1 MDMMHSFRSRAL
13 VGAICA
19 VAFASLVFAADV
31 GKFAVKKKTT
41 LGGEGGWDYLTW
53 DAAGKRL
60 FIARATRVMVVDA
73 ASAKQIGEIANTE
86 GVHGIALVAELGK
99 GFTSNGR
106 ENTATVFDLKSLKEI
121 MKVKTGNGPDAI
133 VYDPASKRVFTMN
146 GRGRDTTAIDAASN
160 AVAGTVELGG
170 KPEFAVA
177 DGKGTVFVNIED
189 KAAVV
194 ALDTNT
200 LSVRRRGRVGQCEE
214 PTGLALEEKN
224 RRLFAGCS
232 NKEMAIMDADS
243 GRVIA
248 ELPIGDYV
256 DATAFD
262 AKLGLAFSSNGDG
275 TLTIVREE
283 NPNKFSVAQTVTTQ
297 RGARTMTLDAATH
310 TIYTVTA
317 DFGPPQANGRPSV
330 LPGTFVVIEIGR

>member
-1 MDMMHSFRSRAL
+1 MMHSVRIRAL
-13 VGAICA
+13 ATAVCA
-19 VAFASLVFAADV
+19 GLFASLLFAADA

-53 DAAGKRL
+53 DAAGQRL

-146 GRGRDTTAIDAASN
+146 GRGRDTTAIEAASN

-189 KAAVV
+189 KAELV
-194 ALDTNT
+194 ALDTKKLAVKN
-200 LSVRRRGRVGQCEE
+200 RWKMGKCEE
-214 PTGLALEEKN
+214 PTGLALDAKN

-243 GRVIA
+243 GKVIA

-297 RGARTMTLDAATH
+297 RGARTMTLDAASH

-330 LPGTFVVIEIGR
+330 LPGTFVVMEIGK

>member
-1 MDMMHSFRSRAL
+1 
-13 VGAICA
+13 
-19 VAFASLVFAADV
+19 
-31 GKFAVKKKTT
+31 
-41 LGGEGGWDYLTW
+41 
-53 DAAGKRL
+53 
-60 FIARATRVMVVDA
+60 
-73 ASAKQIGEIANTE
+73 
-86 GVHGIALVAELGK
+86 
-99 GFTSNGR
+99 
-106 ENTATVFDLKSLKEI
+106 VFDLKSLKEI

-146 GRGRDTTAIDAASN
+146 GRGRDTTAIEAASN

-189 KAAVV
+189 KAELV
-194 ALDTNT
+194 ALDTKKLAVKN
-200 LSVRRRGRVGQCEE
+200 RWKMGKCEE
-214 PTGLALEEKN
+214 PTGLALDAKN

-243 GRVIA
+243 GKVIA

-297 RGARTMTLDAATH
+297 RGARTMTLDAASH

-330 LPGTFVVIEIGR
+330 LPGTFVVMEIGK

>member
-1 MDMMHSFRSRAL
+1 MTASVYDGWFEDKTMMHSERLRLL
-13 VGAICA
+13 VMVIC
-19 VAFASLVFAADV
+19 VTLFASLLFAADA

-41 LGGEGGWDYLTW
+41 VGGDGGWDYLTW

-73 ASAKQIGEIANTE
+73 ASGKQTGEIANTE
-86 GVHGIALVAELGK
+86 GVHGIALVAEMGK

-121 MKVKTGNGPDAI
+121 AKVKTGNGPDAI

-189 KAAVV
+189 KAELV
-194 ALDTNT
+194 ALDTQGLAVT
-200 LSVRRRGRVGQCEE
+200 HRWKMGKCEE
-214 PTGLALEEKN
+214 PTGLALDEKN

-243 GRVIA
+243 GKVIA
-248 ELPIGDYV
+248 ELPMGDYV

-275 TLTIVREE
+275 TLTVEREE
-283 NPNKFSVAQTVTTQ
+283 SAKKFSVAQTVT
-297 RGARTMTLDAATH
+297 R
-310 TIYTVTA
+310 
-317 DFGPPQANGRPSV
+317 
-330 LPGTFVVIEIGR
+330 

>member
-1 MDMMHSFRSRAL
+1 MMHSVRIRAL
-13 VGAICA
+13 AAAICA
-19 VAFASLVFAADV
+19 GLFASFLFAADG
-31 GKFAVKKKTT
+31 GKFAVKKKAT

-73 ASAKQIGEIANTE
+73 ASGKQIGEIANTE
-86 GVHGIALVAELGK
+86 GVHGIALVPEVGK

-146 GRGRDTTAIDAASN
+146 GRGRDTTAIEAASN

-177 DGKGTVFVNIED
+177 DGRGTVFVKIED
-189 KAAVV
+189 KAEVV
-194 ALDTNT
+194 ALDTQKLAVKN
-200 LSVRRRGRVGQCEE
+200 RWKMGKCEE
-214 PTGLALEEKN
+214 PTGLALDEKH

-243 GRVIA
+243 GKVIA
-248 ELPIGDYV
+248 ELPMGDYV
-256 DATAFD
+256 DATAYD
-262 AKLGLAFSSNGDG
+262 AELGLAFSSDGDG
-275 TLTIVREE
+275 TLTVVREGI
-283 NPNKFSVAQTVTTQ
+283 PKKSAL
-297 RGARTMTLDAATH
+297 RR
-310 TIYTVTA
+310 
-317 DFGPPQANGRPSV
+317 R
-330 LPGTFVVIEIGR
+330 